1 MGPRSYSK
9 SDDEQS
15 NASSN
20 LNAEN
25 ETKSDP
31 DSTNANATTP
41 AIDYRALFRQNIH
54 KAAQRNKEKEIE
66 LVVENF
72 KHEMRQNHYNNRN
85 KFGPYD
91 DEQDSNFYSGT
102 NKSPSMAKQSTD
114 SPTKS
119 PSKSPTNSR
128 SKSPSKSR
136 SKSPSVSHSNSASQS
151 LINTPPSNNST
162 SGSKEDQIMN
172 VLKTLNLPK
181 LQNGLAHVLHHPIVH
196 AVEDMDLS
204 NNYGKHLKL
213 ILNSCKIHNRSEKTE
228 QEKEEEKYFC
238 VT

>member
-1 MGPRSYSK
+1 MG
-9 SDDEQS
+9 
-15 NASSN
+15 
-20 LNAEN
+20 
-25 ETKSDP
+25 
-31 DSTNANATTP
+31 
-41 AIDYRALFRQNIH
+41 
-54 KAAQRNKEKEIE
+54 NKEKEIE

-119 PSKSPTNSR
+119 PSKSSTSMLSEKNSNSNSHSPTNSR
-128 SKSPSKSR
+128 SKSPSKSS